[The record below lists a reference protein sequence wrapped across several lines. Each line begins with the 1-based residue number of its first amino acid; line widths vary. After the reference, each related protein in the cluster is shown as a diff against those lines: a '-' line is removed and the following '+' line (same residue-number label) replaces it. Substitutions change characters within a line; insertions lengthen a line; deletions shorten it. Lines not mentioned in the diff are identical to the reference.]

1 MILLDK
7 ALPPLHE
14 AVRGLNEVLQGD
26 SEKASL
32 DKDGIEK
39 LQWVTHYFYGFGLL
53 KRPYFFRKNLKKSTD
68 ALNKRLFIVMSL

>member
-39 LQWVTHYFYGFGLL
+39 LQ
-53 KRPYFFRKNLKKSTD
+53 
-68 ALNKRLFIVMSL
+68 